1 MRVTRNFKRV
11 TRKLLLIY
19 RRPIDERVFGAPR
32 PRAESFISS
41 RKGKIEVQIAVIGTG
56 YVGLVT
62 GACFAE
68 FGVSV
73 TGVDTDEEKIAQLT
87 EAHLPIYEPGLEQL
101 VFKNLQAGRLAFT
114 TDLKSAVEQSLV
126 IFLAVG
132 TPPKP
137 DGSANLQYIEEAA
150 RCIAQYMDGYKVIA
164 TKSTVPVGSGEHLR
178 RLIREHQKKRTNFGI
193 VSNPEFLREG
203 AAINDFM
210 RPDRVVIGSRDEEA
224 IAIMRDLYR
233 PLYLIETPFVITS
246 LEAAELTKYAANA
259 FLATKISFI
268 NEIANLCDEIGC
280 DVHDVARAMGMDRR
294 IGRKFL
300 HPGPGFGG
308 SCFPKDT
315 RALSAMSRQFNCDT
329 LIVEAMIEV
338 NRRQRARMI
347 TKIEKLVGSLKGK
360 TIAVLGLSFKP
371 ETDDMRDAPAI
382 DIIEILVE
390 RGANVRAYD
399 PVAMPQA
406 AKILTRITYMEN
418 EYEAVD
424 GADALV
430 FITEW
435 NQFRALD
442 MKRIRQLMREPKIA
456 DLRNIYEPEALRE
469 LGFDYVGV
477 GR

>member
-1 MRVTRNFKRV
+1 MH
-11 TRKLLLIY
+11 
-19 RRPIDERVFGAPR
+19 
-32 PRAESFISS
+32 
-41 RKGKIEVQIAVIGTG
+41 IAVIGTG

-68 FGVSV
+68 FGVDV
-73 TGVDTDEEKIAQLT
+73 TCVDVDRDKIARLAEGQI
-87 EAHLPIYEPGLEQL
+87 PIYEPGLEQL
-101 VFKNLQAGRLAFT
+101 VAKNTHAGRLHFT
-114 TDLKSAVEQSLV
+114 TDTKSAVEQALV

-132 TPPKP
+132 TPPKE
-137 DGSANLQYIEEAA
+137 DGSANLAYIEEAA
-150 RCIAQYMDGYKVIA
+150 RTVAGYMNGYKVIV
-164 TKSTVPVGSGEHLR
+164 TKSTVPVGTGERLR
-178 RLIREHQKKRTNFGI
+178 RLIREHQKTRTNFGV

-203 AAINDFM
+203 AAIDDFM

-268 NEIANLCDEIGC
+268 NEIANLCDRVGC
-280 DVHDVARAMGMDRR
+280 DVHDVARAIGMDGR
-294 IGRKFL
+294 IGKKFL

-315 RALSAMSRQFNCDT
+315 RALVAIAQEYGCRS
-329 LIVEAMIEV
+329 LIVDAVVEVNQRQREAMV
-338 NRRQRARMI
+338 P
-347 TKIEKLVGSLKGK
+347 KIEALVGGLKDK
-360 TIAVLGLSFKP
+360 TVAVLGLSFKP
-371 ETDDMRDAPAI
+371 ETDDMRDAPAV
-382 DIIEILVE
+382 DIIRALVG
-390 RGANVRAYD
+390 RGATIRAYD
-399 PVAMPQA
+399 PVAMREA
-406 AKILTRITYMEN
+406 ATVLPDISYAED
-418 EYEAVD
+418 EYAAVT

-435 NQFRALD
+435 NQFRALN
-442 MKRIRQLMREPKIA
+442 MERIRSLMRSPRIA
-456 DLRNIYEPEALRE
+456 DLRNIYEPDAMRE